1 MVGFSAK
8 GAEMIYKK
16 REVQDLWHILTEQLF
31 MQINFVVTVA
41 TRLFHKLMNVAQ
53 KMRLGG
59 LVMKARKM
67 MINNNLFRD
76 LLRYGKI
83 KADFE
88 VKENTGRL
96 FRVRVFEYQEK
107 KYFTVMVDGEP
118 LELKEV

>member
-1 MVGFSAK
+1 MVN
-8 GAEMIYKK
+8 
-16 REVQDLWHILTEQLF
+16 T
-31 MQINFVVTVA
+31 
-41 TRLFHKLMNVAQ
+41 
-53 KMRLGG
+53 
-59 LVMKARKM
+59 
-67 MINNNLFRD
+67 NLFRD

-107 KYFTVMVDGEP
+107 RYFTVMCDGEP